1 MQRRYRT
8 LNRVP
13 EKAIPAKTVE
23 RHQWKSVWASRR
35 ETDYS
40 LEHRISTPL
49 EFVDDLASRTV
60 IMPDLSRLIE
70 AAPRLSHSVAAHWIS
85 NSVVS
90 GKAFLP
96 TGIAEKKL
104 RFLVGAGVYSPR
116 GLE

>member
-23 RHQWKSVWASRR
+23 RHQRESRWASRR

-40 LEHRISTPL
+40 LEHSISTPL

-60 IMPDLSRLIE
+60 IMPDLIRVFYRRWSLQSAR
-70 AAPRLSHSVAAHWIS
+70 S
-85 NSVVS
+85 
-90 GKAFLP
+90 
-96 TGIAEKKL
+96 
-104 RFLVGAGVYSPR
+104 
-116 GLE
+116 